1 MVKGNYEIKDEFLHQ
16 TKLTLAPCN
25 CCQFFAREDQTL
37 RQRKAL
43 QCNICSKLPLNLQGP
58 SLRWND
64 SANCYMK

>member
-1 MVKGNYEIKDEFLHQ
+1 MVKGNYEIKDEFHHQ

-43 QCNICSKLPLNLQGP
+43 QCNICSKLPLNLQDP
-58 SLRWND
+58 ILR
-64 SANCYMK
+64 